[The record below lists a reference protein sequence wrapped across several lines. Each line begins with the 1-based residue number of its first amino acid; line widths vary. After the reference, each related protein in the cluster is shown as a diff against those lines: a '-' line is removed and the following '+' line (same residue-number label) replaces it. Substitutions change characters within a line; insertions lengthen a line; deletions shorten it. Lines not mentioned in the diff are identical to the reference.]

1 MAFNMQRSQIPERMK
16 YQGRYNAARAN
27 VLLVAVLSLINVI
40 LLAVNADI
48 YFPFSASFPYYL
60 ISGARLLC
68 GMYPE
73 EFYVELAELTGEPV
87 MTEFLPPVIFTVVL
101 VIGVLLIAIFSLCWL
116 LSKKRVGWMIA
127 ALVLFV
133 LDTLYLLSMG
143 ISIDMIIDII
153 FHAWVLYS
161 VISGT
166 IAFFKLKSLPDDE
179 HIVLA
184 VDEEP
189 AHDGATDEKEEKEE
203 KEESSEDN
211 EQQ

>member
-116 LSKKRVGWMIA
+116 PS
-127 ALVLFV
+127 
-133 LDTLYLLSMG
+133 
-143 ISIDMIIDII
+143 
-153 FHAWVLYS
+153 
-161 VISGT
+161 
-166 IAFFKLKSLPDDE
+166 
-179 HIVLA
+179 
-184 VDEEP
+184 
-189 AHDGATDEKEEKEE
+189 
-203 KEESSEDN
+203 
-211 EQQ
+211 